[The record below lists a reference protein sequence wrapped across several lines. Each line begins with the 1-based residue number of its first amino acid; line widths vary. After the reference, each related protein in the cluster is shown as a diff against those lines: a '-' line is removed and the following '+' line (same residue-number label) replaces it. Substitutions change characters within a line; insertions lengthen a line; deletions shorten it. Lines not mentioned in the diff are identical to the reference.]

1 MLRVIKTTI
10 NRASLSE
17 NGKVETLGVGWGR
30 RIILARPGIEPDQM
44 HSMET
49 FLITERF
56 ASHLCL
62 CNDIL
67 TWLVLETTK

>member
-1 MLRVIKTTI
+1 MLHVIKTTI

-30 RIILARPGIEPDQM
+30 RIILARPGIEPGQM

-49 FLITERF
+49 FLITELL

-67 TWLVLETTK
+67 TWLVLGTTK